1 MNREEFQTERTRIIS
16 EMLDNPDEYGIYPTT
31 KCFEQLDAL
40 FDSLSLPPAEGA
52 EAILKE
58 GLDDG
63 RYADIVDGINIDVK
77 QPFYQAIIRYAED
90 VVAAQQQ
97 PTAEDAEEYIKV
109 KHPQDWDE
117 IPQWHIDEIK
127 EFATL
132 HAQRIAEK
140 MVEERME
147 QYRAQFKDR
156 PNPLEVNPYDSK
168 GIKRI
173 RNRKIH

>member
-1 MNREEFQTERTRIIS
+1 MTREELIHFMIWWDKRYCPPRLQYHRE
-16 EMLDNPDEYGIYPTT
+16 
-31 KCFEQLDAL
+31 KDADAYL
-40 FDSLSLPPAEGA
+40 AEHLLPPAEGA
-52 EAILKE
+52 EEILE
-58 GLDDG
+58 GQLEILQEAG
-63 RYADIVDGINIDVK
+63 FKIPLKHGTIYNRIID
-77 QPFYQAIIRYAED
+77 AM
-90 VVAAQQQ
+90 
-97 PTAEDAEEYIKV
+97 
-109 KHPQDWDE
+109 H
-117 IPQWHIDEIK
+117 

-147 QYRAQFKDR
+147 QYKAQFKDR